1 MRNFKRF
8 SQGDSV
14 HGYRCQDHRVA
25 LLKADNK
32 TMHYGLKLLKAQEAD
47 DEPQCCQCQYPLDLS
62 TRTLSKYKYPSII
75 LDLYKKVVYYVSFVK
90 H

>member
-32 TMHYGLKLLKAQEAD
+32 PMHYGLKLLKAQEAD
-47 DEPQCCQCQYPLDLS
+47 DEPQCCQCQCPLDLS
-62 TRTLSKYKYPSII
+62 THTLSKYINIPDNCHFFYTDTIFG
-75 LDLYKKVVYYVSFVK
+75 D
-90 H
+90 